1 MFGKREK
8 KKNEVKR
15 AIEVNLLDLVP
26 RRIARFEV
34 DEETHLV
41 TIIAPKFKNKWMKKI
56 FEPRLKTSFLKIK
69 LDEIGS
75 SVWMLCDGEKNIK
88 EIGEILR
95 ERFHEKIEP
104 CYERLNLFFKQ
115 LEEVK
120 FVQFTN
126 LDECLKESGFEDLNQ
141 GAST

>member
-8 KKNEVKR
+8 KKK
-15 AIEVNLLDLVP
+15 
-26 RRIARFEV
+26 
-34 DEETHLV
+34 
-41 TIIAPKFKNKWMKKI
+41 KFKNKWMKKI